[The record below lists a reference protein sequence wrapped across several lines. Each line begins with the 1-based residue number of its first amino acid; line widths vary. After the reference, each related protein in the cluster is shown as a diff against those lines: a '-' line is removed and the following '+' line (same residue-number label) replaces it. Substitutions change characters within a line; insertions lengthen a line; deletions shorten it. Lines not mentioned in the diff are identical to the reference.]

1 LATFDSNGFVAKA
14 FLGKWPCRKWEANVS
29 AAEIFQVCKNN
40 EGRHLQRCEIENNSF
55 FFFDW
60 FFNFINLLSRLQ

>member
-40 EGRHLQRCEIENNSF
+40 EGRHLQRCEIENNYFSWTGF
-55 FFFDW
+55 L
-60 FFNFINLLSRLQ
+60 NLINLISRLQ